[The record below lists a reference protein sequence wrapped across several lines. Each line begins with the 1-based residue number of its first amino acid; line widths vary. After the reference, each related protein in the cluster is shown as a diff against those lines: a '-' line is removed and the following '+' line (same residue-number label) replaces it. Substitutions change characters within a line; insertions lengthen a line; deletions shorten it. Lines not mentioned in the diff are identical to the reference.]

1 MTLFKEY
8 KPIITPVLLDMMQQS
23 DNSTCDP
30 NNMPSL
36 LNKEACELSS
46 IVKKS
51 TYCL

>member
-46 IVKKS
+46 VVKKS